1 METSTLT
8 PQTTLVALSHL
19 TTIRKE
25 PLKTLKQ
32 FLWLEIKGRYVK
44 KNTVLGLFIKIYAW
58 FRAWILL
65 C

>member
-19 TTIRKE
+19 TTIRKK

-32 FLWLEIKGRYVK
+32 FLWLEIKSRYVK
-44 KNTVLGLFIKIYAW
+44 KNTVLGLFIKIYA
-58 FRAWILL
+58 
-65 C
+65 